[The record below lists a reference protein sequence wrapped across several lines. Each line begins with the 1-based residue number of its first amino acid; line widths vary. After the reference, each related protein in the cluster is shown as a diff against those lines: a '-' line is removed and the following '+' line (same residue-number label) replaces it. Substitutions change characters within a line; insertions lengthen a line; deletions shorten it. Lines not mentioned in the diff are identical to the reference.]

1 LFRGGWPFYGQ
12 RKLLVLLREAG
23 FKLGRKKVRR
33 LMRVMGM
40 EAVAPKRRT
49 SLPDDKHRKYPYLLG
64 GLEITA
70 ADQVWCADITY
81 IPMERGF
88 GYLVAIMDWHTR
100 AVLAW
105 RLSNTLDTRFC
116 LEALA
121 EAVLVAGG
129 VPDIFNTD
137 QGCQFTSREWIG
149 ALEGLGVRVSM
160 DGTHKVKGRK
170 SVERFY
176 SPRRKVVLGRG
187 QTCSVF
193 YWSNLNIKDTLAR
206 LRRNQDPDSGPVW
219 EVPDDIDDEY
229 LAQMEGEHRIKKN
242 GKWLWERI
250 GSRPNHYLDNESMQV
265 AAATMLK
272 IVGREAVMEAAPVDS
287 PAGAS

>member
-1 LFRGGWPFYGQ
+1 MIDKDHPGLSVRRQAELLGVNRNRLTSAPKVGQEDLAIMHAMDVIHTRWPFFGQ

-33 LMRVMGM
+33 LMRVMGI

-49 SLPDDKHRKYPYLLG
+49 SLPDDNHRKYPYLLG

-116 LEALA
+116 LAALA
-121 EAVLVAGG
+121 EAVVVAGG
-129 VPDIFNTD
+129 VPGIFNTD

-149 ALEGLGVRVSM
+149 AVEALGVRVSM
-160 DGTHKVKGRK
+160 DGKGRWLDNVFIERLWRSLKCEDIYLK
-170 SVERFY
+170 SYRNLVELEAGIRI
-176 SPRRKVVLGRG
+176 
-187 QTCSVF
+187 
-193 YWSNLNIKDTLAR
+193 WI
-206 LRRNQDPDSGPVW
+206 
-219 EVPDDIDDEY
+219 DEY
-229 LAQMEGEHRIKKN
+229 NHLRPHQALGYRRPWALYRPEPGLA
-242 GKWLWERI
+242 
-250 GSRPNHYLDNESMQV
+250 S
-265 AAATMLK
+265 AA
-272 IVGREAVMEAAPVDS
+272 
-287 PAGAS
+287 

>member
-1 LFRGGWPFYGQ
+1 MIEKDHPGLSVRRQAKLLGINRNRLTSTPKVGPEDLAIMHAMDVIHTRWPFFGQ

-33 LMRVMGM
+33 LMRVMGI

-49 SLPDDKHRKYPYLLG
+49 SLPDDNHRKYPYLLG

-121 EAVLVAGG
+121 EAVVVAGG
-129 VPDIFNTD
+129 VPGIFNTD

-149 ALEGLGVRVSM
+149 AVEALGVRVSM
-160 DGTHKVKGRK
+160 DGKGRWLDNVFIERLWRSLKCEDIYLK
-170 SVERFY
+170 SYRNLVELEAGIRI
-176 SPRRKVVLGRG
+176 
-187 QTCSVF
+187 
-193 YWSNLNIKDTLAR
+193 WI
-206 LRRNQDPDSGPVW
+206 
-219 EVPDDIDDEY
+219 DEY
-229 LAQMEGEHRIKKN
+229 NHLRPHQALGYRRPWALYRPEPGLA
-242 GKWLWERI
+242 
-250 GSRPNHYLDNESMQV
+250 S
-265 AAATMLK
+265 AA
-272 IVGREAVMEAAPVDS
+272 
-287 PAGAS
+287 